1 MNVLT
6 LERRITENIDI
17 NLDLET
23 ALIFFQEDCFMNNGR
38 SHLSF
43 QKLFCST
50 AAALT
55 LFLSSAGFAD
65 EIRKPVSA
73 ADTKNVPLRI
83 LTRPGA
89 VLYADSNG
97 EKVLKDNL
105 PVFSSYFV
113 YTRPSGE
120 LLASGNGWY
129 EVGSD
134 DKGAVKGWIKGDD
147 LFEWKQTM
155 CLTFS
160 HPDGRNPV
168 LMFDEMDYLETL
180 VNLPADKREASVS
193 GFYTS
198 IDEAAKNKK
207 LLPQDFPILS
217 MEPKMSVDNSAK
229 FTLMPILD
237 YKVIDFEGRE
247 ARLLDILAVS
257 SSSKD
262 RVASD
267 LRTNKD
273 YVASATEASAK
284 HAVKLEN
291 LKFDVVWV
299 IDTTRSMGPYIKK
312 VRESMINISKKIA
325 GQENLKE
332 KIAFGVWGYRD
343 SATIEGLEYVT
354 KNFTPTLQNVDDF
367 VKTMEGVTE
376 TKVDSVVFDEDL
388 FSGVNDAINNTAWR
402 DNAARIMILVGDAP
416 GHQAGHEW
424 NVSGQTEETLRARAN
439 DANITVFSL
448 HLNPPKAKKYNK
460 VAAKQFKELSSNPGV
475 DEKLYWAIGSN
486 DLDTFAKASDEIS
499 GSIVK
504 YLSNIVKNFKDS
516 DAPVAPE
523 TTAAAAETPAPA
535 PSANPGEDAIAKSLH
550 AAAVTWLGNEVS
562 VAPPRDI
569 EAWVVDKDLSESTRQ
584 SLEVRLLLTKAQ
596 LDSVSTLLKE
606 VIKAGETNVVSGEDF
621 FTSLQAASAV
631 VARDPDKIENAT
643 DIAGLG
649 LVPDFLSNLP
659 YKSRLMEM
667 NSEVWESWGPDE
679 QNDFL
684 NNLESKIKAY
694 ASIHDD
700 TSMWIPLNPGDDTDD
715 YVAPILLD
723 LMP

>member
-1 MNVLT
+1 
-6 LERRITENIDI
+6 
-17 NLDLET
+17 
-23 ALIFFQEDCFMNNGR
+23 MNNGR

-376 TKVDSVVFDEDL
+376 TKVD
-388 FSGVNDAINNTAWR
+388 
-402 DNAARIMILVGDAP
+402 
-416 GHQAGHEW
+416 
-424 NVSGQTEETLRARAN
+424 
-439 DANITVFSL
+439 
-448 HLNPPKAKKYNK
+448 
-460 VAAKQFKELSSNPGV
+460 
-475 DEKLYWAIGSN
+475 
-486 DLDTFAKASDEIS
+486 
-499 GSIVK
+499 
-504 YLSNIVKNFKDS
+504 
-516 DAPVAPE
+516 
-523 TTAAAAETPAPA
+523 
-535 PSANPGEDAIAKSLH
+535 
-550 AAAVTWLGNEVS
+550 
-562 VAPPRDI
+562 
-569 EAWVVDKDLSESTRQ
+569 
-584 SLEVRLLLTKAQ
+584 
-596 LDSVSTLLKE
+596 
-606 VIKAGETNVVSGEDF
+606 
-621 FTSLQAASAV
+621 
-631 VARDPDKIENAT
+631 
-643 DIAGLG
+643 
-649 LVPDFLSNLP
+649 
-659 YKSRLMEM
+659 
-667 NSEVWESWGPDE
+667 
-679 QNDFL
+679 
-684 NNLESKIKAY
+684 
-694 ASIHDD
+694 
-700 TSMWIPLNPGDDTDD
+700 
-715 YVAPILLD
+715 
-723 LMP
+723 

>member
-1 MNVLT
+1 M
-6 LERRITENIDI
+6 RSENRFQ
-17 NLDLET
+17 L
-23 ALIFFQEDCFMNNGR
+23 LIP
-38 SHLSF
+38 
-43 QKLFCST
+43 T
-50 AAALT
+50 
-55 LFLSSAGFAD
+55 
-65 EIRKPVSA
+65 
-73 ADTKNVPLRI
+73 DTKNVPLRI

-180 VNLPADKREASVS
+180 VNLPADKREA
-193 GFYTS
+193 
-198 IDEAAKNKK
+198 
-207 LLPQDFPILS
+207 FPILS

-312 VRESMINISKKIA
+312 VRESMINISPSV
-325 GQENLKE
+325 
-332 KIAFGVWGYRD
+332 FGV
-343 SATIEGLEYVT
+343 
-354 KNFTPTLQNVDDF
+354 
-367 VKTMEGVTE
+367 
-376 TKVDSVVFDEDL
+376 
-388 FSGVNDAINNTAWR
+388 
-402 DNAARIMILVGDAP
+402 
-416 GHQAGHEW
+416 
-424 NVSGQTEETLRARAN
+424 
-439 DANITVFSL
+439 
-448 HLNPPKAKKYNK
+448 
-460 VAAKQFKELSSNPGV
+460 
-475 DEKLYWAIGSN
+475 
-486 DLDTFAKASDEIS
+486 
-499 GSIVK
+499 IV
-504 YLSNIVKNFKDS
+504 I
-516 DAPVAPE
+516 
-523 TTAAAAETPAPA
+523 
-535 PSANPGEDAIAKSLH
+535 
-550 AAAVTWLGNEVS
+550 
-562 VAPPRDI
+562 
-569 EAWVVDKDLSESTRQ
+569 RQ
-584 SLEVRLLLTKAQ
+584 
-596 LDSVSTLLKE
+596 LLK
-606 VIKAGETNVVSGEDF
+606 
-621 FTSLQAASAV
+621 
-631 VARDPDKIENAT
+631 
-643 DIAGLG
+643 
-649 LVPDFLSNLP
+649 
-659 YKSRLMEM
+659 
-667 NSEVWESWGPDE
+667 VW
-679 QNDFL
+679 N
-684 NNLESKIKAY
+684 
-694 ASIHDD
+694 
-700 TSMWIPLNPGDDTDD
+700 M
-715 YVAPILLD
+715 
-723 LMP
+723 